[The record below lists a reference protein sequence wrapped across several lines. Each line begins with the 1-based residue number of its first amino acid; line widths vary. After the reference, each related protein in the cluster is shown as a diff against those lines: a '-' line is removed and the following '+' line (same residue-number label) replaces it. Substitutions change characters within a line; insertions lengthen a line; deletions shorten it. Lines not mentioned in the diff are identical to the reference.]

1 MELLNHPI
9 TIISLLIFVI
19 AYGFV
24 VTEEV
29 THLRK
34 SKPVLFAAGII
45 WAMVAWYGVAYDY
58 SKPVILNGE
67 VVDYVTVKD
76 AMMHAFSEFSQLMLF
91 LLVAMTFIN
100 SMTERNVFEKLR
112 SKLLAQNYSY
122 QKLFWITGFITFF
135 LSPIADNL
143 TAALT
148 MCAVV
153 MAVGVGNKKFVSI
166 SCVNIVVAANAGGAF
181 SPFGDIT
188 TLMVWQGG
196 MVEFTEF
203 FSLFL
208 PSLINYI
215 IPAFIMSLFVS
226 GSSENVKNTPVQL
239 KRGAKSIV
247 LLFLVTIFL
256 AVTFENFLHIP
267 PVFGMMTGL
276 SLLQLFAYYL
286 KRTYSRSTV
295 ISREGEDQPFGVFKQ
310 IAQAEWDTLLF
321 FYGVIMCVSGLSYI
335 GYLELLSN
343 TIYPSSPDQLIG
355 FSIANSIMGVLS
367 ALIDNIPVMF
377 SVLQMHTTESM
388 VLSQWLL
395 ITLTTGVGGSLL
407 SIGSAPGVALMGQAR
422 GMYTFYSH
430 LKWAPAIFLGYIL
443 SIIVHLLIWGIIKV

>member
-58 SKPVILNGE
+58 SKPVIISDE
-67 VVDYVTVKD
+67 VVGYVTVKQ

-122 QKLFWITGFITFF
+122 KKLFWITGFITFF

-166 SCVNIVVAANAGGAF
+166 SCVNIVIAANAGGAF

-188 TLMVWQGG
+188 TLMVWQAG
-196 MVEFTEF
+196 MVGFIEF

-286 KRTYSRSTV
+286 KRTYSRSPV

-343 TIYPSSPDQLIG
+343 TIYPSSPDNLIG
-355 FSIANSIMGVLS
+355 FSIANSVMGILS

-377 SVLQMHTTESM
+377 SILQMHTTESM

-422 GMYTFYSH
+422 GVYTFYSH
-430 LKWAPAIFLGYIL
+430 LKWAPAIFLGYIA
-443 SIIVHLLIWGIIKV
+443 SIIVHLLIWGII

>member
-9 TIISLLIFVI
+9 GYISLLIFVI

-34 SKPVLFAAGII
+34 SKPVLFAAGMI
-45 WAMVAWYGVAYDY
+45 WAMIAWVGAKNDFSHSV
-58 SKPVILNGE
+58 E
-67 VVDYVTVKD
+67 D
-76 AMMHAFSEFSQLMLF
+76 AIMHAFSEFSQLMLF

-112 SKLLAQNYSY
+112 SKLLAQDYSY
-122 QKLFWITGFITFF
+122 KKLFWITGFIAFF

-143 TAALT
+143 TTALT

-153 MAVGVGNKKFVSI
+153 MSVGVGNKKFVSI

-188 TLMVWQGG
+188 TLMVWQTGT
-196 MVEFTEF
+196 VEFVQF
-203 FSLFL
+203 FWLFL
-208 PSLINYI
+208 PSVVNYI
-215 IPAFIMSLFVS
+215 VPAFIMSLFID
-226 GSSENVKNTPVQL
+226 GSSENVKNNPVQL
-239 KRGAKSIV
+239 KRGAKTII
-247 LLFLVTIFL
+247 LLFLVTIFF
-256 AVTFENFLHIP
+256 AVSFEQFLHIP

-286 KRTYSRSTV
+286 KRTYSRPIA

-335 GYLELLSN
+335 GYLALLSDTLYYGISTN
-343 TIYPSSPDQLIG
+343 PVISFT
-355 FSIANSIMGVLS
+355 IANFLMGILS

-377 SVLQMHTTESM
+377 SVLQMHTKESM

>member
-1 MELLNHPI
+1 MELLLHPVGY
-9 TIISLLIFVI
+9 ISLFIFI
-19 AYGFV
+19 LAYALV

-34 SKPVLFAAGII
+34 SKPVLFAAGTI
-45 WAMVAWYGVAYDY
+45 WAMIAWMGSKYDD
-58 SKPVILNGE
+58 SHHVEEAI
-67 VVDYVTVKD
+67 
-76 AMMHAFSEFSQLMLF
+76 MHAFSEFSQLMLF

-100 SMTERNVFEKLR
+100 SMTERNVFNKLR
-112 SKLLAQNYSY
+112 SRLLAQDYSY
-122 QKLFWITGFITFF
+122 RTLFWVTGVISFF

-143 TAALT
+143 TTALV

-153 MAVGVGNKKFVSI
+153 MAVGGKNKNFVSI
-166 SCVNIVVAANAGGAF
+166 GCVNIVVAANAGGAF

-188 TLMVWQGG
+188 TLMVWQADR
-196 MVEFTEF
+196 VEFVQF
-203 FSLFL
+203 FWLFL
-208 PSLINYI
+208 PSVVNYI
-215 IPAFIMSLFVS
+215 IPAFIMSLFIE
-226 GSSENVKNTPVQL
+226 GSSKDVANPPVQL
-239 KRGAKSIV
+239 KRGAKTIV
-247 LLFLVTIFL
+247 LLFLCTIFL

-276 SLLQLFAYYL
+276 SLLQLFGYYL
-286 KRTYSRSTV
+286 KTTYYRSSPV
-295 ISREGEDQPFGVFKQ
+295 ITREGDDQPFGVFKQ

-335 GYLELLSN
+335 GYLELLN
-343 TIYPSSPDQLIG
+343 NLIYPSDPNQLIG
-355 FSIANSIMGVLS
+355 FSIANSIMGILS

-377 SVLQMHTTESM
+377 SVLQMHNNESM

-395 ITLTTGVGGSLL
+395 ITLTAGVGGSLL

-430 LKWAPAIFLGYIL
+430 LKWAPVIFIGYVASIL
-443 SIIVHLLIWGIIKV
+443 VHLLIWNII

>member
-1 MELLNHPI
+1 MELLLHPVGY
-9 TIISLLIFVI
+9 ISLFIFI
-19 AYGFV
+19 LAYALV

-34 SKPVLFAAGII
+34 SKPVLFAAGSI
-45 WAMVAWYGVAYDY
+45 WAMIAWMGSKYDD
-58 SKPVILNGE
+58 SHHVEEAI
-67 VVDYVTVKD
+67 
-76 AMMHAFSEFSQLMLF
+76 MHAFSEFSQLMLF

-100 SMTERNVFEKLR
+100 SMTERNVFNKLR
-112 SKLLAQNYSY
+112 SRLLAQDYSY
-122 QKLFWITGFITFF
+122 RTLFWVTGVISFF

-143 TAALT
+143 TTALV

-153 MAVGVGNKKFVSI
+153 MAVGGKNKNFVSI
-166 SCVNIVVAANAGGAF
+166 GCVNIVVAANAGGAF

-188 TLMVWQGG
+188 TLMVWQADR
-196 MVEFTEF
+196 VDFAQF
-203 FSLFL
+203 FWLFL
-208 PSLINYI
+208 PSVVNYI
-215 IPAFIMSLFVS
+215 IPAFIMSLFID
-226 GSSENVKNTPVQL
+226 GSSKDVANPPVQL
-239 KRGAKSIV
+239 KRGAKTIV

-286 KRTYSRSTV
+286 KTTYKSSSTV
-295 ISREGEDQPFGVFKQ
+295 ISREGDDQPFGVFKQ

-343 TIYPSSPDQLIG
+343 AIYPSDPNQLVG
-355 FSIANSIMGVLS
+355 FSIANSIMGILS

-377 SVLQMHTTESM
+377 SVLQMHTKESM

-395 ITLTTGVGGSLL
+395 ITLTAGVGGSLL

-430 LKWAPAIFLGYIL
+430 LKWAPVIFIGYVASIL
-443 SIIVHLLIWGIIKV
+443 VHLLIWNII

>member
-9 TIISLLIFVI
+9 SIISLLIFVI

-45 WAMVAWYGVAYDY
+45 WAMIAWIGAKNDFSHSV
-58 SKPVILNGE
+58 E
-67 VVDYVTVKD
+67 D
-76 AMMHAFSEFSQLMLF
+76 AIMHAFSEFSQLMLF

-112 SKLLAQNYSY
+112 SKLLAQDYSY
-122 QKLFWITGFITFF
+122 KKLFWITGFIAFF

-143 TAALT
+143 TTALT

-153 MAVGVGNKKFVSI
+153 MSVGVGNKKFVSI

-188 TLMVWQGG
+188 TLMVWQTGT
-196 MVEFTEF
+196 VEFTQF

-208 PSLINYI
+208 PSLVNYI
-215 IPAFIMSLFVS
+215 VPAFIMSLFID
-226 GSSENVKNTPVQL
+226 GSSENVKNNPVQL
-239 KRGAKSIV
+239 KRGAKTII
-247 LLFLVTIFL
+247 LLFLVTIFF
-256 AVTFENFLHIP
+256 AVSFEQFLHIP

-286 KRTYSRSTV
+286 KRTYSRSIA

-335 GYLELLSN
+335 GYLTLLSDTLYYGISTN
-343 TIYPSSPDQLIG
+343 PVISFT
-355 FSIANSIMGVLS
+355 IANSLMGILS
-367 ALIDNIPVMF
+367 AFIDNIPVMF
-377 SVLQMHTTESM
+377 SVLQMHTKESM

-422 GMYTFYSH
+422 GMYTFSSH

>member
-58 SKPVILNGE
+58 SKPVIISDE
-67 VVDYVTVKD
+67 VVGYVTVKE

-122 QKLFWITGFITFF
+122 KKLFWITGFITFF

-153 MAVGVGNKKFVSI
+153 MAVGVGNRKFVSI
-166 SCVNIVVAANAGGAF
+166 SCVNIVIAANAGGAF

-188 TLMVWQGG
+188 TLMVWQAG
-196 MVEFTEF
+196 MVEFIEF

-355 FSIANSIMGVLS
+355 FSIANSIMGILS

-422 GMYTFYSH
+422 GVYTFYSH
-430 LKWAPAIFLGYIL
+430 LKWAPAIFLGYIA
-443 SIIVHLLIWGIIKV
+443 SIIVHLLIWGII

>member
-9 TIISLLIFVI
+9 SIISLLIFVI
-19 AYGFV
+19 AYGLV

-34 SKPVLFAAGII
+34 SKPVLFAAGMI
-45 WAMVAWYGVAYDY
+45 WAMIAWVGAKNDFSHSV
-58 SKPVILNGE
+58 E
-67 VVDYVTVKD
+67 D
-76 AMMHAFSEFSQLMLF
+76 AIMHAFSEFSQLMLF

-112 SKLLAQNYSY
+112 SKLLAQDYSY
-122 QKLFWITGFITFF
+122 KKLFWITGFIAFF

-143 TAALT
+143 TTALT

-188 TLMVWQGG
+188 TLMVWQTGT
-196 MVEFTEF
+196 VEFVQF
-203 FSLFL
+203 FWLFL
-208 PSLINYI
+208 PSVVNYI
-215 IPAFIMSLFVS
+215 VPAFIMSLFID
-226 GSSENVKNTPVQL
+226 GSSENVKNNPVQL
-239 KRGAKSIV
+239 KRGAKTII
-247 LLFLVTIFL
+247 LLFLVTIFF
-256 AVTFENFLHIP
+256 AVSFEQFLHIP

-286 KRTYSRSTV
+286 KRTYSRPIA

-335 GYLELLSN
+335 GYLALLSDTLYYGISTN
-343 TIYPSSPDQLIG
+343 PVISFT
-355 FSIANSIMGVLS
+355 IANFLMGILS

-377 SVLQMHTTESM
+377 SVLQMHTKESM

>member
-58 SKPVILNGE
+58 SKPVIINGE
-67 VVDYVTVKD
+67 VVDYVTVKQ

-122 QKLFWITGFITFF
+122 KKLFWITGFITFF

-355 FSIANSIMGVLS
+355 FSIANSIMGILS

-422 GMYTFYSH
+422 GVYTFYSH
-430 LKWAPAIFLGYIL
+430 LKWAPAIFLGYIA
-443 SIIVHLLIWGIIKV
+443 SIIVHLLIWGII

>member
-122 QKLFWITGFITFF
+122 KKLFWITGFITFF

-166 SCVNIVVAANAGGAF
+166 SCVNIVIAANAGGAF

-188 TLMVWQGG
+188 TLMVWQAG
-196 MVEFTEF
+196 MVEFIEF

-355 FSIANSIMGVLS
+355 FSIANSIMGILS

-422 GMYTFYSH
+422 GVYTFYSH
-430 LKWAPAIFLGYIL
+430 LKWAPAIFLGYIA
-443 SIIVHLLIWGIIKV
+443 SIIVHLLIWGII

>member
-58 SKPVILNGE
+58 SKPVIISDE
-67 VVDYVTVKD
+67 VVGYVTVKE

-122 QKLFWITGFITFF
+122 KKLFWITGFITFF

-153 MAVGVGNKKFVSI
+153 MAVGVGNRKFVSI
-166 SCVNIVVAANAGGAF
+166 SCVNIVIAANAGGAF

-188 TLMVWQGG
+188 TLMVWQAG
-196 MVEFTEF
+196 MVGFIEF

-355 FSIANSIMGVLS
+355 FSIANSIMGILS

-377 SVLQMHTTESM
+377 SILQMHTTESM

-422 GMYTFYSH
+422 GVYTFYSH
-430 LKWAPAIFLGYIL
+430 LKWAPAIFLGYIA
-443 SIIVHLLIWGIIKV
+443 SIIVHLLIWGII

>member
-9 TIISLLIFVI
+9 SIISLLIFVI
-19 AYGFV
+19 AYGLV

-45 WAMVAWYGVAYDY
+45 WAMIAWIGAKNDFSHSV
-58 SKPVILNGE
+58 E
-67 VVDYVTVKD
+67 D
-76 AMMHAFSEFSQLMLF
+76 AIMHAFSEFSQLMLF

-112 SKLLAQNYSY
+112 SKLLAQDYSY
-122 QKLFWITGFITFF
+122 KKLFWITGFIAFF

-143 TAALT
+143 TTALT

-153 MAVGVGNKKFVSI
+153 MSVGVGNKKFVSI

-188 TLMVWQGG
+188 TLMVWQTGT
-196 MVEFTEF
+196 VEFVQF
-203 FSLFL
+203 FWLFL
-208 PSLINYI
+208 PSVVNYI
-215 IPAFIMSLFVS
+215 VPAFIMSLFID
-226 GSSENVKNTPVQL
+226 GSSENVKNNPVQL
-239 KRGAKSIV
+239 KRGAKTII
-247 LLFLVTIFL
+247 LLFLVTIFF
-256 AVTFENFLHIP
+256 AVSFEQFLHIP

-286 KRTYSRSTV
+286 KRTYSRPIA
-295 ISREGEDQPFGVFKQ
+295 ISREGKDQPFGVFKQ

-335 GYLELLSN
+335 GYLTLLSD
-343 TIYPSSPDQLIG
+343 TLYYGISPNPVIS
-355 FSIANSIMGVLS
+355 FTIANSLMGILS

-377 SVLQMHTTESM
+377 SVLQMHTKESM

-422 GMYTFYSH
+422 GMYTFSSH

-443 SIIVHLLIWGIIKV
+443 SIIVHLLIWDIIKI

>member
-9 TIISLLIFVI
+9 SIISLLIFVI
-19 AYGFV
+19 AYGLV

-34 SKPVLFAAGII
+34 SKPVLFAAGMI
-45 WAMVAWYGVAYDY
+45 WAMIAWVGAKNDFSHSV
-58 SKPVILNGE
+58 E
-67 VVDYVTVKD
+67 D
-76 AMMHAFSEFSQLMLF
+76 AIMHAFSEFSQLMLF

-112 SKLLAQNYSY
+112 SKLLAQDYSY
-122 QKLFWITGFITFF
+122 KKLFWITGFIAFF

-143 TAALT
+143 TTALT

-153 MAVGVGNKKFVSI
+153 MSVGVGNKKFVSI

-188 TLMVWQGG
+188 TLMVWQTGT
-196 MVEFTEF
+196 VEFVQF
-203 FSLFL
+203 FWLFL
-208 PSLINYI
+208 PSLVNYI
-215 IPAFIMSLFVS
+215 VPAFIMSLFID
-226 GSSENVKNTPVQL
+226 GSSENVKNNPVQL
-239 KRGAKSIV
+239 KRGAKTII
-247 LLFLVTIFL
+247 LLFLVTIFF
-256 AVTFENFLHIP
+256 AVSFEQFLHIP

-286 KRTYSRSTV
+286 KRTYSRPIA

-335 GYLELLSN
+335 GYLALLSDTLYYGISTN
-343 TIYPSSPDQLIG
+343 PVISFT
-355 FSIANSIMGVLS
+355 IANFLMGILS

-377 SVLQMHTTESM
+377 SVLQMHTKESM

-443 SIIVHLLIWGIIKV
+443 SIIVHLLIWDIIKI

>member
-9 TIISLLIFVI
+9 SIISLLIFVI
-19 AYGFV
+19 AYGLV

-34 SKPVLFAAGII
+34 SKPVLFAAGMI
-45 WAMVAWYGVAYDY
+45 WAMIAWIGAKYDF
-58 SKPVILNGE
+58 SHSVE
-67 VVDYVTVKD
+67 D
-76 AMMHAFSEFSQLMLF
+76 AIMHAFSEFSQLMLF

-112 SKLLAQNYSY
+112 SKLLAQDYSY
-122 QKLFWITGFITFF
+122 KKLFWITGFIAFF

-143 TAALT
+143 TTALT

-153 MAVGVGNKKFVSI
+153 MSVGVGNKKFVSI

-188 TLMVWQGG
+188 TLMVWQTGT
-196 MVEFTEF
+196 VEFVQF
-203 FSLFL
+203 FWLFL
-208 PSLINYI
+208 PSLVNYI
-215 IPAFIMSLFVS
+215 VPAFIMSLFID
-226 GSSENVKNTPVQL
+226 GSSENVKNNPVQL
-239 KRGAKSIV
+239 KRGAKTII
-247 LLFLVTIFL
+247 LLFLVTIFF
-256 AVTFENFLHIP
+256 AVSFEQFLHIP

-286 KRTYSRSTV
+286 KRTYSRPIA

-335 GYLELLSN
+335 GYLALLSDTLYYGISTN
-343 TIYPSSPDQLIG
+343 PVISFT
-355 FSIANSIMGVLS
+355 IANFLMGILS

-377 SVLQMHTTESM
+377 SVLQMHTKESM

>member
-9 TIISLLIFVI
+9 SIISLLIFVI

-24 VTEEV
+24 VTEEI

-34 SKPVLFAAGII
+34 SKPVLFAAGMI
-45 WAMVAWYGVAYDY
+45 WAMIAWIGAKYDF
-58 SKPVILNGE
+58 SHSVE
-67 VVDYVTVKD
+67 D
-76 AMMHAFSEFSQLMLF
+76 AIMHAFSEFSQLMLF

-112 SKLLAQNYSY
+112 SKLLAQDYSY
-122 QKLFWITGFITFF
+122 KKLFWITGFIAFF

-143 TAALT
+143 TTALT

-188 TLMVWQGG
+188 TLMVWQAG
-196 MVEFTEF
+196 MVEFIEF

-355 FSIANSIMGVLS
+355 FSIANSIMGILS

-377 SVLQMHTTESM
+377 SILQMHTTESM